1 MTKTLRRAIIK
12 GLACGAFAAL
22 AVSPFTNLAAQ
33 TTPSYS
39 WQNVRIVA
47 GGYVDGIIAHPAQP
61 GLFYARTDVGGAYRY
76 IPSTGKWVPLNDW
89 VTPANSQWMGV
100 ESIAIDPNNSKMLF
114 MVTGLYTQS
123 WGANG
128 AVLVSLDNGKTFTP
142 HPLGF
147 RVGGNEDGRNA
158 GERLQVDPNL
168 GTVLFYGTMN
178 DSSQASTN
186 GLWKSTDRGS
196 TWSKVSGFNALSSDG
211 TGAGVAFVAFYKPSG
226 VKGSATK
233 TLFAGVSTS
242 TAASTLYKS
251 TDGGVTWAAVGGG
264 PTGQMPQR
272 GLIGPDGNMYITYGN
287 AAGPNGMTAG
297 QVWKYNIGLN
307 TWQNITPP
315 DKYNYPSGFS
325 GLSIDPAKP
334 GTVVVMTMDHW
345 WPSDTMYRTTNGGT
359 SWVDVGA
366 TATRDASLSPWIT
379 QGQSQAAF
387 GNWGEVV
394 IDPFNSAH
402 AMYGFGG
409 GIWNS
414 TNLTAVDSGQATNW
428 TVGAD
433 GIEETAVIAL
443 ISPTSGA
450 HLVSGLGDVCG
461 FVHTSLSTAPTT
473 QNNNPICSNGTGLDF
488 AKSLPSKIVRVGTGG
503 NNVFGAVSSDGGS
516 TWTPFANQAGSSNG
530 GGNVAISADGGT
542 IVWAPTDVT
551 PAYSTDNGTTWTALS
566 ALPTGVQVVS
576 DGANGNLF
584 YAWNPSTGTF
594 YSSSD
599 KGMTWYATTTSLPQI
614 ASWQHSQVTTVTGV
628 QGDIWL
634 ATPSGLYRSTNS
646 GWTWNQF
653 DTAAVT
659 SATSVGFG
667 KAATGAFYPAIYLSG
682 TVNGTTALF
691 RSTDAGTTWVQINDA
706 SHQWGGV
713 SLVVGDPRTFGTVYL
728 GTSAGRGVI
737 YGTSTN

>member
-12 GLACGAFAAL
+12 GLACGAFAAF
-22 AVSPFTNLAAQ
+22 AVSPVTNLAAQ

>member
-12 GLACGAFAAL
+12 GLACGAFAAF
-22 AVSPFTNLAAQ
+22 AVSPVTNLAAQ

-551 PAYSTDNGTTWTALS
+551 PAYSTDNGTTWTVLS

-653 DTAAVT
+653 DTSAVT

>member
-22 AVSPFTNLAAQ
+22 AVSPVTNLAAQ

-599 KGMTWYATTTSLPQI
+599 KGVTWYATTTSLPQI